1 MPLTKVCEQCST
13 SVNVKKSVCVCGHTF
28 AKSHVTRQSK
38 RIAMK
43 RKRAVES
50 ELETAARQGKDRDT
64 KAHKRALED
73 DIQHSY
79 RNKRDRTYTA
89 KTRAN
94 ETQQQTM
101 CRQEL
106 NRACT
111 AKTRANETQQQAMC
125 RQEHDRACT
134 AKARASETQQQT
146 MCRQELN
153 RACTAK
159 TRANETQQQA
169 MCRQEHDRACTAK
182 ARASETQ
189 QQTMCR
195 QEHDRTYTAKKR
207 ALQSPKDT
215 LLRKQSNRTAM
226 AKKRNADMSL
236 AMAIDNFQSLT
247 KLGPEFVCTCC
258 HRMMYKQS
266 VVSCNPT
273 KYAKI
278 EPAMQALDRNFSCMN
293 CKKTVEP
300 KNDSIGTCTSC
311 NTQQKLTHAK
321 VSAKIFIQSNKDTP
335 IAVRANAAALLGIT
349 GKDPAL
355 ITAEDILF
363 APTFTVT
370 YNKFHLITNIT
381 RE

>member
-50 ELETAARQGKDRDT
+50 DGFESELETAARQGKDRDI

-134 AKARASETQQQT
+134 AKARASETRKQT

-182 ARASETQ
+182 ARVSETQ

-207 ALQSPKDT
+207 ALQSPKVMKDIAT
-215 LLRKQSNRTAM
+215 QMQIILMIGEVNIWIPLGARWSCWKSKKQT
-226 AKKRNADMSL
+226 
-236 AMAIDNFQSLT
+236 
-247 KLGPEFVCTCC
+247 
-258 HRMMYKQS
+258 S
-266 VVSCNPT
+266 V
-273 KYAKI
+273 
-278 EPAMQALDRNFSCMN
+278 ALS
-293 CKKTVEP
+293 
-300 KNDSIGTCTSC
+300 
-311 NTQQKLTHAK
+311 
-321 VSAKIFIQSNKDTP
+321 SAERALSSVAQE
-335 IAVRANAAALLGIT
+335 AVWTTDARSSY
-349 GKDPAL
+349 
-355 ITAEDILF
+355 AEDQL
-363 APTFTVT
+363 
-370 YNKFHLITNIT
+370 HQQ
-381 RE
+381 